1 MREQYQHKRVNKRQP
16 TRRDYAI
23 GTGKETDLPE
33 RAKNMPGWLQAT
45 GAQERQAFRKIY
57 EVLPEDHKAV
67 QELKSMVTNIGKV
80 FDLDMSDFKVAIYS
94 SFDINAH
101 VSFLAKDIAVSHSLI
116 ELLKSDWQAVHSII
130 AHEIGHVVL
139 KHEADESTNSVLD
152 HIDPLR
158 ETISR
163 YEEEYQADRAS
174 IIAQHRLG
182 EDTTALRKA
191 LERIDSFVNEQ
202 GIGHMHLDNDLAWI
216 ARSHPH
222 TSRRAIALRRLER
235 YLPYEHSGK
244 PKSLSKIEQKDFILT
259 PSKESRLLIPSS
271 LQQIDILW
279 EEMDRGVPYNHDFV
293 SANEDKIG
301 DLPKS
306 YQNAYDPIFEP
317 MDYLP
322 DDVNAIEA
330 KDKRDINEWWIQT
343 MNMVAIRDGLLDL
356 RDDVMQYDLEK
367 AKLLLTSMNPM
378 DFLDALVP
386 AKPDEE
392 HNRSTMFT
400 MVLGGEEMEF
410 LDVRLRLVTSLLV
423 KNIFEKD
430 PTMKTAEG
438 LRSFLQLE
446 RDFRERSGFY
456 LPYDQGRLFLLT
468 ETLFSA
474 SDETGKRNLVEL
486 LDEFGA
492 ELARGSSRVTDGIS
506 EKFLAPV
513 FAWLQTNDMVEVTSP
528 LLAQSRTFKHRKKS
542 TPKEADEDYDERM
555 DELEELK
562 ESESEA
568 EMIDR
573 LKQTLQEEAKN
584 HTHANWT
591 ESVAKVS
598 IKLWSDFRKAKQGQP
613 SEADRFREVDP
624 TVSVNIFSAEEFEEM
639 YFGGGRNAYIKSSY
653 TTLEEKQYSWLLE
666 LWRKVGYES
675 ELSQRGTP
683 SDKLEWIVS
692 TFPFHCASRD
702 QLIAKTLGITDLAYT
717 EEIMDAKKHLDTLT
731 DITLLVRFREAFAHP
746 LLRLACARR
755 LWELYENDSTIFDNQ
770 SLTDEKMRM
779 EAVIAFLPEA
789 LKTKRLKA
797 LLLCHNSPSFLR
809 DELLRAYIDAAPSE
823 EITLQL
829 AGLLSEPP
837 PGVLAKR
844 QGEFVSASESILD
857 GMRAMSVTDKMESLL
872 YLLGQR
878 NFYSGID
885 ELFIGT
891 MTGKGDEKRR
901 NVMFNSLQRPTR
913 DVDDYYDPMNR
924 ILDESNLD
932 PKYMVD
938 RPDALVYLS
947 KFSGTPLDLMME
959 QERMLSTRREEMD
972 LLSYILVGPNG
983 ALFDFDKD
991 RFLQSVARVLVEHT
1005 SFKERLGEKDKAAMS
1020 DLLSFA
1026 LQNCPQEK
1034 IPQLFLN
1041 LWYISQEKGAS
1052 LPQLTAS
1059 LFREYGPVFV
1069 KAGQYLATQ
1078 TASLPKAWTQA
1089 FRGLS
1094 DKNIAAEKTLLYEY
1108 EYSAYKGDSP
1118 FERLGSKAGEGSIAA
1133 VYEGDLQD
1141 GKEVVAKVQH
1151 PFIRKEIEGD
1161 IDFLGKLVAFVN
1173 NNSARYGS
1181 IKLPD
1186 NLAEVTRGHMR
1197 EELDFA
1203 REGRNAKALG
1213 KIISPELLGVRF
1225 SVPQPIEK
1233 HSREGFLVLEK
1244 ANGVSVDDDEKLQA
1258 LGIKPDQVRAATA
1271 LEILRQVVAHGTY
1284 QADANLGNF
1293 GVEKGSDGKALVHFY
1308 DAGHVGRLNKKDRD
1322 ILTDFLREMTVQPSA
1337 SVIADTFSKM
1347 IEVPKGANRTKLR
1360 NMIESW
1366 ALVNS
1371 PDISGGLQNIQ
1382 KLFTSLLDYFS
1393 EKKLVFKEQWVVL
1406 LRTIGLLQPLLADV
1420 KPEQLFEV
1428 LGPYIMQSE

>member
-1 MREQYQHKRVNKRQP
+1 MREHSEHKQP
-16 TRRDYAI
+16 RKQQVLRRDYAI
-23 GTGKETDLPE
+23 GTGIESGLPE
-33 RAKNMPGWLQAT
+33 KAKNMPEWLRAT

-57 EVLPEDHKAV
+57 EVLPDDHDTV
-67 QELKSMVTNIGKV
+67 QELKSMLVELAKV
-80 FDLDMSDFKVAIYS
+80 FDMDMTDVKVAIYE

-101 VSFLAKDIAVSHSLI
+101 VSFLAKDIAVSRSLI
-116 ELLKSDWQAVHSII
+116 NLLESDWQAVQSII

-139 KHEADESTNSVLD
+139 KHEADEPTGSVLD
-152 HIDPLR
+152 EIDPLR
-158 ETISR
+158 DKISR

-182 EDTTALRKA
+182 QDTSALRKS
-191 LERIDSFVNEQ
+191 LERIDTFINEQ
-202 GIGHMHLDNDLAWI
+202 GIGHMSLENNLAWI
-216 ARSHPH
+216 VRSHPH

-235 YLPYEHSGK
+235 YLPYEHSGQHK
-244 PKSLSKIEQKDFILT
+244 KISRISEKDFKQT
-259 PSKESRLLIPSS
+259 PRGESRLLLPPA

-279 EEMDRGVPYNHDFV
+279 EEMDRGVFFNHEFV
-293 SANEDKIG
+293 AASEDKLQN
-301 DLPKS
+301 LPTS
-306 YQNAYDPIFEP
+306 YQTSYDPIFEP

-322 DDVNAIEA
+322 DDVNALEA
-330 KDKRDINEWWIQT
+330 KDQRDIHEWWDQT
-343 MNMVAIRDGLLDL
+343 MNMIAIRDGLLDL

-367 AKLLLTSMNPM
+367 AKLLLTSVDPRA
-378 DFLDALVP
+378 FLDVLVP
-386 AKPDEE
+386 RKPDEQ
-392 HNRSTMFT
+392 HNSSDMFAL
-400 MVLGGEEMEF
+400 VLGGEETEY
-410 LDVRLRLVTSLLV
+410 LDVRLRLVASLLV

-430 PTMKTAEG
+430 PTMKTADG

-446 RDFRERSGFY
+446 RDFRVQTGFY
-456 LPYDQGRLFLLT
+456 LPYDQGRLFLLA
-468 ETLFSA
+468 ENLFSVA
-474 SDETGKRNLVEL
+474 DEGEKRVLVEL

-492 ELARGSSRVTDGIS
+492 ELGRGSCAVTDGLS
-506 EKFLAPV
+506 KKFLAPV
-513 FAWLQTNDMVEVTSP
+513 FAWLETNDSVEVTSP
-528 LLAQSRTFKHRKKS
+528 LLAQNRLFRKRNKLGR
-542 TPKEADEDYDERM
+542 KEEEDDDEDEDE
-555 DELEELK
+555 EQKPQATEQNE
-562 ESESEA
+562 
-568 EMIDR
+568 IDR
-573 LKQTLQEEAKN
+573 LKQVLHEEAKN
-584 HTHANWT
+584 HTHSSWT
-591 ESVAKVS
+591 ESVTKVS
-598 IKLWSDFRKAKQGQP
+598 IQLWSEFRKSKKGQP
-613 SEADRFREVDP
+613 SAADRFREVDP
-624 TVSVNIFSAEEFEEM
+624 TVSVNIYSSDEFEEM
-639 YFGGGRNAYIKSSY
+639 YFGEGRNAYIKSSY
-653 TTLEEKQYSWLLE
+653 TTLEEKRYSRLIE
-666 LWRKVGYES
+666 MWRKAGYES
-675 ELSQRGTP
+675 DLTQQKTS
-683 SDKLEWIVS
+683 SAKLEWIVS

-702 QLIAKTLGITDLAYT
+702 QLITKSLGITDLAYT
-717 EEIMDAKKHLDTLT
+717 EEIMDAKKYLDTVT
-731 DITLLVRFREAFAHP
+731 DLPLLFQLRESFAHP

-755 LWELYENDSTIFDNQ
+755 LWELYETNPEGFAASLSTE
-770 SLTDEKMRM
+770 EKTRVQ
-779 EAVIAFLPEA
+779 ELIAFLPDS
-789 LKTKRLKA
+789 LKTARLQA
-797 LLLCHNSPSFLR
+797 ILLCHNSPSFLR

-823 EITLQL
+823 AITLQL

-837 PGVLAKR
+837 PGVIAKR

-857 GMRAMSVTDKMESLL
+857 GMRAMSATDKMEALL

-885 ELFIGT
+885 ELFVGT

-901 NVMFNSLQRPTR
+901 NVMFNSLERPK
-913 DVDDYYDPMNR
+913 DDIDNFFGDSGHM
-924 ILDESNLD
+924 LDDDELN

-947 KFSGTPLDLMME
+947 KFSGIPLDLMLE

-983 ALFDFDKD
+983 ALFDLDKD
-991 RFLQSVARVLVEHT
+991 RFLTSVARVLVEHT
-1005 SFKERLGEKDKAAMS
+1005 SFKERLGAEDKAAMS

-1108 EYSAYKGDSP
+1108 EYSAYKGQSP
-1118 FERLGSKAGEGSIAA
+1118 FNRLGSKAGEGSMAA
-1133 VYEGDLQD
+1133 VYEGNLED

-1161 IDFLGKLVAFVN
+1161 IDFLAKLVGFVN
-1173 NNSARYGS
+1173 DNSSRYGG

-1203 REGRNAKALG
+1203 REGKNAKSLG
-1213 KIISPELLGVRF
+1213 KIISKELLGVRF

-1233 HSREGFLVLEK
+1233 HSRDGFLVLEK
-1244 ANGVSVDDDEKLQA
+1244 ANGVSVDADEKLQA
-1258 LGIKPDQVRAATA
+1258 LGINPEQVRAATA

-1293 GVEKGSDGKALVHFY
+1293 GVEKNLDGKPLVHFY
-1308 DAGHVGRLNKKDRD
+1308 DTGHVGRLNKKDRT
-1322 ILTDFLREMTVQPSA
+1322 LLKSFLREMTAQPSS
-1337 SVIADTFSKM
+1337 SVVADAFSQM
-1347 IEVPKGANRTKLR
+1347 IEVPKGSDRSKLR

-1366 ALVNS
+1366 ALVHS
-1371 PDISGGLQNIQ
+1371 PEISGGLQNVQ
-1382 KLFTSLLDYFS
+1382 ALFTSLLDYFS

-1406 LRTIGLLQPLLADV
+1406 LRTVGLLQPLLADV
-1420 KPEQLFEV
+1420 KPEQVFEV